1 LGIFTPGEDFPEAD
15 LACGV
20 TLHLYRL
27 P

>member
-1 LGIFTPGEDFPEAD
+1 MFTPGEDFPEAD